1 MNKKVKLSIITILL
15 VLDLIGAILL
25 YINNLYGYFLI
36 TLGLLI
42 ILVISLIMLL
52 TEKTDDE
59 SKYNNNLKNIL
70 KRYDSI
76 LVETSSIPDMD
87 GKNMMMIT
95 NIEDMID
102 ASVEIRKP
110 IYYKKEEDHCI
121 FVLLDNQDISLF
133 ILKLD
138 EFETP
143 LEKLIKDRKNS
154 IQDLISQARENK
166 STKKEIK
173 EELIDITNKEEK
185 AEDSVEEEEIL

>member
-1 MNKKVKLSIITILL
+1 MNKKTKLTIILILL
-15 VLDLIGAILL
+15 VLDLIGAVVL

-36 TLGLLI
+36 TLGVLI
-42 ILVISLIMLL
+42 ILVITLILSVS
-52 TEKTDDE
+52 EKTDDE
-59 SKYNNNLKNIL
+59 SKYNNSLKGIL

-76 LVETSSIPDMD
+76 LVETSSIPDME

-121 FVLLDNQDISLF
+121 FLLLDNQDISLF

-138 EFETP
+138 DFETP
-143 LEKLIKDRKNS
+143 IEKLIKERKNS

-166 STKKEIK
+166 NTQKEIK
-173 EELIDITNKEEK
+173 EESIDITNKEEK
-185 AEDSVEEEEIL
+185 EEDSVEEEEIL